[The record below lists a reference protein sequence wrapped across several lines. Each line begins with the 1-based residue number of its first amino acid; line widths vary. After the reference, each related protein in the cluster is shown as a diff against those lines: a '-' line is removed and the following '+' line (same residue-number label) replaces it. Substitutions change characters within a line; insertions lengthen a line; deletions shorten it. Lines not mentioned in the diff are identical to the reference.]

1 MNTGLPERLK
11 RETRDLHAEA
21 ERSGVMHDLL
31 RGRLGV
37 GAYCALLRNLH
48 AIYSAL
54 EAALD
59 QAVAEPGLRHLQDP
73 SLRRSAS
80 LAQDL
85 DHLHAGRWQDDFALE
100 PATAAYIE
108 RLRSLAIDAPRRLA
122 AHAYVRY
129 LGDLHGGQVLQKVVM
144 QRFGLAG
151 GDGTRFYE
159 FGPPTEVE
167 RLRQDFRA
175 GLARVPASAAHAEEI
190 VAEAR
195 WAFGMHKTLFV
206 ELQARHGGATT
217 V

>member
-1 MNTGLPERLK
+1 LNNGLPERLK

-31 RGRLGV
+31 RGRIDV
-37 GAYCALLRNLH
+37 RAYCALLRNLH
-48 AIYSAL
+48 AIYSTL

-59 QAVAEPGLRHLQDP
+59 RAVVEPGLQRLHDP

-85 DHLHAGRWQDDFALE
+85 DHLHAGRWQDDFAIE

-129 LGDLHGGQVLQKVVM
+129 LGDLHGGQVLQKVVR
-144 QRFGLAG
+144 QRFGLVG

-159 FGPPTEVE
+159 FGPPAEVE
-167 RLRQDFRA
+167 SLRQRFRA
-175 GLARVPASAAHAEEI
+175 GLASVPASAAEAEAI

-195 WAFGMHKTLFV
+195 WAFDMHKALFV
-206 ELQARHGGATT
+206 ELQARHGGAAPG
-217 V
+217 